1 MARFLV
7 RVMPRTGAARRGIET
22 VEIGAQSVDQAKVIA
37 ARRGVVVDARR
48 VRGFD
53 LAPGMSAGD
62 RYTFL
67 IRLSTMLASKV
78 GTAEALRL
86 MVATFTGQIRKAAR
100 NMLARV
106 EAGDDLAT
114 AMDLDRKNFPP
125 TLTAMVRA
133 GAAGGQTWKA
143 LREAADFEYEL
154 SQIKKASGRGIWTA
168 IASFIFAGALMISTT
183 QWFGPWVMENPMFA
197 GNNAIQVGW
206 VETTGNVL
214 TVMLVIVLTALLV
227 LAWMATM
234 GRKIAPDFFDGI
246 IVKFPY
252 YRELVLAQT
261 NYVTL
266 YKLGLLIRSGVRI
279 EESLALTSESCPH
292 GALRTD
298 LVRAVTAV
306 RSGRPWGQTM
316 ATLHS
321 TDRAALTAS
330 TNREDV
336 ARTLNVLAVQYRD
349 IYVRRIETFS
359 PALQLVSALFMSLA
373 GGVLFGLTILPM
385 LQLSASISAGNLQ

>member
-7 RVMPRTGAARRGIET
+7 RVMPRIGVARKGIET
-22 VEIGAQSVDQAKVIA
+22 MEIGAQGIEQAKAIA
-37 ARRGVVVDARR
+37 ARRGTVVDARR

-53 LAPGMSAGD
+53 FAPGMSTAD

-67 IRLSTMLASKV
+67 VRLSTMLASKV

-86 MVATFTGQIRKAAR
+86 MVATFTGQIRASAR
-100 NMLARV
+100 SMLTRI
-106 EAGDDLAT
+106 ESGDDLAT
-114 AMDLDRKNFPP
+114 AMELDRKNFPA

-133 GAAGGQTWKA
+133 GASGGHTWKA

-154 SQIKKASGRGIWTA
+154 SQIKKTSSRGIWTA
-168 IASFIFAGALMISTT
+168 MGSFLIAAGLMISTT
-183 QWFGPWVMENPMFA
+183 QWFGPWVMENPMFV

-206 VETTGNVL
+206 VETSGNIL
-214 TVMLVIVLTALLV
+214 TVLLIFVLSLLAA
-227 LAWMATM
+227 LAWMATI
-234 GRKIAPDFFDGI
+234 GRKISPDFFDGI
-246 IVKFPY
+246 IIKFPY
-252 YRELVLAQT
+252 YRELVLAQN

-279 EESLALTSESCPH
+279 EESLALTSESCPR

-298 LVRAVTAV
+298 LMRAVGAV

-321 TDRAALTAS
+321 TDRAALSAS

-336 ARTLNVLAVQYRD
+336 ARTLDVLAVQYRD
-349 IYVRRIETFS
+349 IYVQRISTFS
-359 PALQLVSALFMSLA
+359 PALQLVSAVFMSLA
-373 GGVLFGLTILPM
+373 GAVLFGLTILPM
-385 LQLSASISAGNLQ
+385 LQLSASIAAGN